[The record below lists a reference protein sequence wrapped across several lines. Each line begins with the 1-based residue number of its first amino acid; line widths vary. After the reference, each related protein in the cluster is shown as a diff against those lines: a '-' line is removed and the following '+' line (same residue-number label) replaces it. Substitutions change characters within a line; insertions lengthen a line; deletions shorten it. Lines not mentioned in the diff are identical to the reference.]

1 MSWHHKR
8 KFLQIAGESTA
19 KAISKSKDLSIEEK
33 SPERIP
39 QSNKLNID
47 QPPNS
52 RKQLNKWRGEIDSQA
67 FWNLFHKERHTN
79 IIDSRYK
86 QYLNELELARV
97 EILGGKTYE
106 GTISNITSSTANRF
120 NDAFSNNDEKD
131 LIPPIALNIFLKE
144 LCGMKMPSS
153 TITLFKSIK
162 KTLNPHKKS
171 FEDLIDCLENQDDYE
186 NQAIQIL
193 KKIIELDDKEDQPQ
207 SNNDNETKGDDKD
220 TDDESD
226 DSQNAQTEDVDSSTD
241 EVNTIDDVEYET
253 SEVDDTSVQEE
264 IDIDREFFEQ
274 DFAKTNQPYYAFTD
288 KFDEVINASDLATDQ
303 EIRRLREQLD
313 RFIEPHKITIGKLA
327 NRLQRLLMAQQ
338 KREWSFNLD
347 EGILDT
353 ARLSR
358 VITKPGSPLSFKLE
372 SENEFKDTVVTLL
385 IDSSGSMRGRSMTL
399 AAICGDIIGSTLD
412 RCNIKTEILGFTTK
426 HWKGGEARKLWISQG
441 SNANPGRLNDLRHI
455 IFKSADDPFR
465 RSRKN
470 FGVMLREG
478 LLKENIDGEALLW
491 SFKRL
496 LPRQEQ
502 RKILIVISDG
512 APVDDS
518 TLSSNH
524 SDYLENHLKAVI
536 NKIELSKYVE
546 LLAIGIG
553 HDVSKYYD
561 QSITINRA
569 EELGEVLLNE
579 LTQLLTDSSLKIN

>member
-1 MSWHHKR
+1 MSWQHKR
-8 KFLQIAGESTA
+8 KFLQTAGESTA
-19 KAISKSKDLSIEEK
+19 KAISRSKDLFIEAK

-52 RKQLNKWRGEIDSQA
+52 RRQLNKWRGEIDSQA
-67 FWNLFHKERHTN
+67 FWNLFHKESPKM
-79 IIDSRYK
+79 IDSRYK

-120 NDAFSNNDEKD
+120 NEAFANNDEKD
-131 LIPPIALNIFLKE
+131 SIPPIALNIFLKE
-144 LCGMKMPSS
+144 LYGIKMPTS
-153 TITLFKSIK
+153 TITLFRSIK
-162 KTLNPHKKS
+162 KILNPHKKS
-171 FEDLIDCLENQDDYE
+171 IEKLIDYLEDQDNFE
-186 NQAIQIL
+186 SQAIKIL
-193 KKIIELDDKEDQPQ
+193 KKIIVLDDDEDKSH
-207 SNNDNETKGDDKD
+207 SNHDNETQGDDQD
-220 TDDESD
+220 IEDENN
-226 DSQNAQTEDVDSSTD
+226 DSQTTETEDVDSSID
-241 EVNTIDDVEYET
+241 EVDAIDDVEYET

-264 IDIDREFFEQ
+264 IDIDREFLEQ
-274 DFAKTNQPYYAFTD
+274 DFAKSNQPYYAFTD
-288 KFDEVINASDLATDQ
+288 KFDEVINASDLATEQ

-561 QSITINRA
+561 RSITINRA

-579 LTQLLTDSSLKIN
+579 LTQLLTDTSLKTA

>member
-1 MSWHHKR
+1 MSWQHKR
-8 KFLQIAGESTA
+8 KFLQTAGESTA
-19 KAISKSKDLSIEEK
+19 KAISKSKDLFIEAK

-52 RKQLNKWRGEIDSQA
+52 RRQLNKWRGEIDSQA
-67 FWNLFHKERHTN
+67 FWNLFHKESPKM
-79 IIDSRYK
+79 IDSRYK
-86 QYLNELELARV
+86 QYLDELELARV

-120 NDAFSNNDEKD
+120 NEAFASNDEKD
-131 LIPPIALNIFLKE
+131 PIPPIALNIFLKE
-144 LCGMKMPSS
+144 LYGIKMPTS
-153 TITLFKSIK
+153 TITLFRSIK
-162 KTLNPHKKS
+162 KILNPHKKS
-171 FEDLIDCLENQDDYE
+171 FENLIDCLEDQDNYE
-186 NQAIQIL
+186 SQAIKIL
-193 KKIIELDDKEDQPQ
+193 KKIIVLDDDEDQSH
-207 SNNDNETKGDDKD
+207 SNHDNETQGDDQD
-220 TDDESD
+220 IEDENN
-226 DSQNAQTEDVDSSTD
+226 DSQTTETEDVDSSID
-241 EVNTIDDVEYET
+241 EVDAIDDVEYEA

-274 DFAKTNQPYYAFTD
+274 DFAKSNQPYYAFTD
-288 KFDEVINASDLATDQ
+288 KFDEVINASDLATEQ

-561 QSITINRA
+561 RSITINRA

-579 LTQLLTDSSLKIN
+579 LTQLLTDTYLKTA

>member
-1 MSWHHKR
+1 MSWQHKR
-8 KFLQIAGESTA
+8 KFLQTAGESTA
-19 KAISKSKDLSIEEK
+19 KAISKSKDLLVEAK

-39 QSNKLNID
+39 QSNRLNID

-52 RKQLNKWRGEIDSQA
+52 RRQLNKWRGEIDSQA
-67 FWNLFHKERHTN
+67 FWNLFHKESPKM
-79 IIDSRYK
+79 IDSRYK

-120 NDAFSNNDEKD
+120 NEAFANNDEKD
-131 LIPPIALNIFLKE
+131 SIPPIALNIFLKE
-144 LCGMKMPSS
+144 LYGIKMPSS
-153 TITLFKSIK
+153 TITLFRSIK
-162 KTLNPHKKS
+162 KILNPHKKS
-171 FEDLIDCLENQDDYE
+171 FEKLIDYLENQDNYE
-186 NQAIQIL
+186 SQAMKII
-193 KKIIELDDKEDQPQ
+193 KKIIVLDDNEDQSP
-207 SNNDNETKGDDKD
+207 SNHDNETQGDNQDIE
-220 TDDESD
+220 DENN
-226 DSQNAQTEDVDSSTD
+226 DSQTTETEDVDSSID
-241 EVNTIDDVEYET
+241 EVDAIDDVEYEA
-253 SEVDDTSVQEE
+253 SVVDDTSVQEE

-274 DFAKTNQPYYAFTD
+274 DFAKSNQPYYAFTD
-288 KFDEVINASDLATDQ
+288 KFDEVINASDLATEQ

-441 SNANPGRLNDLRHI
+441 SNTNPGRLNDLRHI

-536 NKIELSKYVE
+536 NKIESSKYVE

-561 QSITINRA
+561 RSITINRA

-579 LTQLLTDSSLKIN
+579 LTQLLTDTSLKTA

>member
-1 MSWHHKR
+1 MSWQHKR
-8 KFLQIAGESTA
+8 KFLQTAGESTA
-19 KAISKSKDLSIEEK
+19 KAISKSKDLFIEAK

-52 RKQLNKWRGEIDSQA
+52 RRQLNKWRGEIDSQA
-67 FWNLFHKERHTN
+67 FWNLFHKESPKM
-79 IIDSRYK
+79 IDSRYK

-120 NDAFSNNDEKD
+120 NEAFANYDEKNS
-131 LIPPIALNIFLKE
+131 IPPIALNIFLKE
-144 LCGMKMPSS
+144 LYGIKMPSS
-153 TITLFKSIK
+153 TITLFRSIK
-162 KTLNPHKKS
+162 KILNPHKKS
-171 FEDLIDCLENQDDYE
+171 IEKLIDYLEDQDNFE
-186 NQAIQIL
+186 SQAIKIL
-193 KKIIELDDKEDQPQ
+193 KKIIVLDDDEDQSH
-207 SNNDNETKGDDKD
+207 SNHDNETQGDDQD
-220 TDDESD
+220 IEDENN
-226 DSQNAQTEDVDSSTD
+226 DSQTTETEDVDSSID
-241 EVNTIDDVEYET
+241 EVDAIDDVEYEA

-264 IDIDREFFEQ
+264 IDIDREFLEQ
-274 DFAKTNQPYYAFTD
+274 DFAKSNQPYYAFTD
-288 KFDEVINASDLATDQ
+288 KFDEVINASDLATEQ

-561 QSITINRA
+561 RSITINRA

-579 LTQLLTDSSLKIN
+579 LTQLLTDTSLKTA

>member
-1 MSWHHKR
+1 MSWQHKR
-8 KFLQIAGESTA
+8 KFLQTAGESTA
-19 KAISKSKDLSIEEK
+19 KAISKSKDLLIEAK

-39 QSNKLNID
+39 QSNRLNID

-52 RKQLNKWRGEIDSQA
+52 RRQLNKWRGEIDSQA
-67 FWNLFHKERHTN
+67 FWNLFHKESPKM
-79 IIDSRYK
+79 IDSRYK

-120 NDAFSNNDEKD
+120 NEAFASNDEKD
-131 LIPPIALNIFLKE
+131 PIPPIALNIFLKE
-144 LCGMKMPSS
+144 LYGIKMPSS
-153 TITLFKSIK
+153 TITLFRSIK
-162 KTLNPHKKS
+162 KILNPHKKS
-171 FEDLIDCLENQDDYE
+171 FEKLIDYLENQDNYE
-186 NQAIQIL
+186 SQAMKII
-193 KKIIELDDKEDQPQ
+193 KKIIVLDDNEDQSP
-207 SNNDNETKGDDKD
+207 SNHDNETQGDNQDIE
-220 TDDESD
+220 DENN
-226 DSQNAQTEDVDSSTD
+226 DSQTTETEDVDSSID
-241 EVNTIDDVEYET
+241 EVDAIDDVEYEA

-274 DFAKTNQPYYAFTD
+274 DFAKSNQPYYAFTD
-288 KFDEVINASDLATDQ
+288 KFDEVINASDLATEQ

-441 SNANPGRLNDLRHI
+441 SNTNPGRLNDLRHI

-536 NKIELSKYVE
+536 NKIESSKYVE

-561 QSITINRA
+561 RSITINRA

-579 LTQLLTDSSLKIN
+579 LTQLLTDTSLKTA

>member
-1 MSWHHKR
+1 MSWQHKR
-8 KFLQIAGESTA
+8 KFLQTAGESTA
-19 KAISKSKDLSIEEK
+19 KAISKSKDLLIEAK

-39 QSNKLNID
+39 QSNRLNID

-52 RKQLNKWRGEIDSQA
+52 RRQLNKWRGEIDSQA
-67 FWNLFHKERHTN
+67 FWNLFHKESPKM
-79 IIDSRYK
+79 IDSRYK

-120 NDAFSNNDEKD
+120 NEAFASNDEKD
-131 LIPPIALNIFLKE
+131 PIPPIALNIFLKE
-144 LCGMKMPSS
+144 LYGIKMPSS
-153 TITLFKSIK
+153 TITLFRSIK
-162 KTLNPHKKS
+162 KILNPHKKS
-171 FEDLIDCLENQDDYE
+171 FEKLIDYLENQDNYE
-186 NQAIQIL
+186 SQAMKII
-193 KKIIELDDKEDQPQ
+193 KKIIVLDDNEDQSP
-207 SNNDNETKGDDKD
+207 SNHDNETQGDNQDIE
-220 TDDESD
+220 DENN
-226 DSQNAQTEDVDSSTD
+226 DSQTPETEDVDSSID
-241 EVNTIDDVEYET
+241 EVDAIDDVEYET

-274 DFAKTNQPYYAFTD
+274 DFAKSNQPYYAFTD
-288 KFDEVINASDLATDQ
+288 KFDEVINASDLATEQ

-441 SNANPGRLNDLRHI
+441 SNTNPGRLNDLRHI

-536 NKIELSKYVE
+536 NKIESSKYVE

-561 QSITINRA
+561 RSITINRA

-579 LTQLLTDSSLKIN
+579 LTQLLTDTSLKTA

>member
-1 MSWHHKR
+1 MSWQHKR
-8 KFLQIAGESTA
+8 KFLQTAGESTA
-19 KAISKSKDLSIEEK
+19 KAISRSKDLLIEEK
-33 SPERIP
+33 IPDRIP

-52 RKQLNKWRGEIDSQA
+52 RRQLNKWRGEIDSQA
-67 FWNLFHKERHTN
+67 FWNLFHKEGPQM
-79 IIDSRYK
+79 IDSRYK

-120 NDAFSNNDEKD
+120 NEAFASNDEKD
-131 LIPPIALNIFLKE
+131 SIPPIALNIFLKE
-144 LCGMKMPSS
+144 LYGIKMPSS
-153 TITLFKSIK
+153 TITLFRSIRK
-162 KTLNPHKKS
+162 ILNPHKKS
-171 FEDLIDCLENQDDYE
+171 FEKLIDCLENQDNYE
-186 NQAIQIL
+186 SQAIKIL
-193 KKIIELDDKEDQPQ
+193 EKIIVLDDDEDQSP
-207 SNNDNETKGDDKD
+207 NNHDNETQGDDQD
-220 TDDESD
+220 IEDENN
-226 DSQNAQTEDVDSSTD
+226 DSQTTETEDVDSSID
-241 EVNTIDDVEYET
+241 EVDAIDDFEYET
-253 SEVDDTSVQEE
+253 AEVDDTSVQEE

-274 DFAKTNQPYYAFTD
+274 DFAKSNQPYYAFTD
-288 KFDEVINASDLATDQ
+288 KFDEVINASDLATEQ

-313 RFIEPHKITIGKLA
+313 RYIEPHKITIGKLA

-372 SENEFKDTVVTLL
+372 SENEFKNTVVTLL

-441 SNANPGRLNDLRHI
+441 SNVNPGRLNDLRHI

-561 QSITINRA
+561 RSITINRA

-579 LTQLLTDSSLKIN
+579 LTQLLTDTSLKTG

>member
-1 MSWHHKR
+1 MSWQHKR
-8 KFLQIAGESTA
+8 KFLQTAGESTA
-19 KAISKSKDLSIEEK
+19 KAISKSKDLFIEAK

-52 RKQLNKWRGEIDSQA
+52 RRQLNKWRGEIDSQA
-67 FWNLFHKERHTN
+67 FWNLFHKESPKM
-79 IIDSRYK
+79 IDSRYK

-120 NDAFSNNDEKD
+120 NEAFANNDEKD
-131 LIPPIALNIFLKE
+131 SIPPIALNIFLKE
-144 LCGMKMPSS
+144 LYGIKMSSS

-162 KTLNPHKKS
+162 KILNPHKKS
-171 FEDLIDCLENQDDYE
+171 IEKLIDYLEDQDNFE
-186 NQAIQIL
+186 SQAIKIL
-193 KKIIELDDKEDQPQ
+193 KKIIVLDDDEDKSH
-207 SNNDNETKGDDKD
+207 SNHDNETQGDDQD
-220 TDDESD
+220 IEDENN
-226 DSQNAQTEDVDSSTD
+226 DSQTTETEDVDSSID
-241 EVNTIDDVEYET
+241 EVDAIDDVEYEA

-274 DFAKTNQPYYAFTD
+274 DFAKSNQPYYAFTD
-288 KFDEVINASDLATDQ
+288 KFDEVINASDLATEQ

-536 NKIELSKYVE
+536 NKIEASKYVE

-561 QSITINRA
+561 RSITINRA

-579 LTQLLTDSSLKIN
+579 LTQLLTDTSLKNA

>member
-1 MSWHHKR
+1 MSWQHKR
-8 KFLQIAGESTA
+8 KFLQTAGESTA
-19 KAISKSKDLSIEEK
+19 KAISKSKDLLIEAK

-39 QSNKLNID
+39 QSNRLNID

-52 RKQLNKWRGEIDSQA
+52 RRQLNKWRGEIDSQA
-67 FWNLFHKERHTN
+67 FWNLFHKESPKM
-79 IIDSRYK
+79 IDSRYK

-120 NDAFSNNDEKD
+120 NEAFASNDEKD
-131 LIPPIALNIFLKE
+131 PIPPIALNIFLKE
-144 LCGMKMPSS
+144 LYGIKMPSS
-153 TITLFKSIK
+153 TITLFRSIK
-162 KTLNPHKKS
+162 KILNPHKKS
-171 FEDLIDCLENQDDYE
+171 FEKLIDYLENQDNYE
-186 NQAIQIL
+186 SQAMKII
-193 KKIIELDDKEDQPQ
+193 KKIIVLDDNEDQSP
-207 SNNDNETKGDDKD
+207 SNHDNETQGDNQDIE
-220 TDDESD
+220 DENN
-226 DSQNAQTEDVDSSTD
+226 DSQTTETEDVDSSID
-241 EVNTIDDVEYET
+241 EVDAIDDVEYET

-274 DFAKTNQPYYAFTD
+274 DFAKSNQPYYAFTD
-288 KFDEVINASDLATDQ
+288 KFDEVINASDLGTEQ

-441 SNANPGRLNDLRHI
+441 SNTNPGRLNDLRHI

-536 NKIELSKYVE
+536 NKIESSKYVE

-561 QSITINRA
+561 RSITINRA

-579 LTQLLTDSSLKIN
+579 LTQLLTDTSLKTA

>member
-1 MSWHHKR
+1 MSWQHKR
-8 KFLQIAGESTA
+8 KFLQTAGESTA
-19 KAISKSKDLSIEEK
+19 KAISKSKDLFIEAK

-52 RKQLNKWRGEIDSQA
+52 RRQLNKWRGEIDSQA
-67 FWNLFHKERHTN
+67 FWNLFHKESPKM
-79 IIDSRYK
+79 IDSRYK
-86 QYLNELELARV
+86 QYLDELELARV

-120 NDAFSNNDEKD
+120 NEAFASNDEKD
-131 LIPPIALNIFLKE
+131 PIPPIALNIFLKE
-144 LCGMKMPSS
+144 LYGIKMPPS
-153 TITLFKSIK
+153 TITLFRSIK
-162 KTLNPHKKS
+162 KILNPHKKS
-171 FEDLIDCLENQDDYE
+171 FENLIDCLEDQDNYE
-186 NQAIQIL
+186 SQAIKIL
-193 KKIIELDDKEDQPQ
+193 KKIIVLDDDEDQSH
-207 SNNDNETKGDDKD
+207 SNHDNETQGDDQD
-220 TDDESD
+220 IEDENN
-226 DSQNAQTEDVDSSTD
+226 DSQTTETEDVDSSID
-241 EVNTIDDVEYET
+241 EVDAIDDVEYEA

-274 DFAKTNQPYYAFTD
+274 DFAKSNQPYYAFTD
-288 KFDEVINASDLATDQ
+288 KFDEVINASDLATEQ

-561 QSITINRA
+561 RSITINRA

-579 LTQLLTDSSLKIN
+579 LTQLLTDTSLKTA

>member
-1 MSWHHKR
+1 MSWQHKR
-8 KFLQIAGESTA
+8 KFLQTAGESTA
-19 KAISKSKDLSIEEK
+19 KAISRSKDLFIEAK

-52 RKQLNKWRGEIDSQA
+52 RRQLNKWRGEIDSQA
-67 FWNLFHKERHTN
+67 FWNLFHKESPKM
-79 IIDSRYK
+79 IDSRYK
-86 QYLNELELARV
+86 QYLDELELARV

-120 NDAFSNNDEKD
+120 NEAFASNDEKD
-131 LIPPIALNIFLKE
+131 PIPPIALNIFLKE
-144 LCGMKMPSS
+144 LYGIKMPTS
-153 TITLFKSIK
+153 TITLFRSIK
-162 KTLNPHKKS
+162 KILNPHKKS
-171 FEDLIDCLENQDDYE
+171 FENLIDCLEDQDNYE
-186 NQAIQIL
+186 SQAIKIL
-193 KKIIELDDKEDQPQ
+193 KKIIVLDDDEDQSH
-207 SNNDNETKGDDKD
+207 SNHDNETQGDDQD
-220 TDDESD
+220 IEDENN
-226 DSQNAQTEDVDSSTD
+226 DSQTTETEDVDSSID
-241 EVNTIDDVEYET
+241 EVDAIDDVEYEA

-274 DFAKTNQPYYAFTD
+274 DFAKSNQPYYAFTD
-288 KFDEVINASDLATDQ
+288 KFDEVINASDLATEQ

-561 QSITINRA
+561 RSITINRA

-579 LTQLLTDSSLKIN
+579 LTQLLTDTSLKTA

>member
-1 MSWHHKR
+1 MSWQHKR
-8 KFLQIAGESTA
+8 KFLQTAGESTA
-19 KAISKSKDLSIEEK
+19 KAISKSKDLFIEAK

-52 RKQLNKWRGEIDSQA
+52 RRQLNKWRGEIDSQA
-67 FWNLFHKERHTN
+67 FWNLFHKESPKM
-79 IIDSRYK
+79 IDSRYK
-86 QYLNELELARV
+86 QYLDELELARV

-120 NDAFSNNDEKD
+120 NEAFASNDEKD
-131 LIPPIALNIFLKE
+131 PIPPIALNIFLKE
-144 LCGMKMPSS
+144 LYGIKMPTS
-153 TITLFKSIK
+153 TITLFRSIK
-162 KTLNPHKKS
+162 KILNPHKKS
-171 FEDLIDCLENQDDYE
+171 FENLIDCLEDQDNYE
-186 NQAIQIL
+186 SQAIKIL
-193 KKIIELDDKEDQPQ
+193 KKIIVLDDDEDQSH
-207 SNNDNETKGDDKD
+207 SNHDNETQGNDQDIE
-220 TDDESD
+220 DENN
-226 DSQNAQTEDVDSSTD
+226 DSQTTETEDVDSSID
-241 EVNTIDDVEYET
+241 EVDAIDDVEYEA

-274 DFAKTNQPYYAFTD
+274 DFAKSNQPYYAFTD
-288 KFDEVINASDLATDQ
+288 KFDEVINASDLATEQ

-561 QSITINRA
+561 RSITINRA

-579 LTQLLTDSSLKIN
+579 LTQLLTDTSLKTA

>member
-1 MSWHHKR
+1 MSWQHKR
-8 KFLQIAGESTA
+8 KFLQTAGESTA
-19 KAISKSKDLSIEEK
+19 KAISKSKDLLIEAK

-52 RKQLNKWRGEIDSQA
+52 RRQLNKWRGEIDSQA
-67 FWNLFHKERHTN
+67 FWNLFHKESPKM
-79 IIDSRYK
+79 IDSRYK

-120 NDAFSNNDEKD
+120 NEAFASNDEKD
-131 LIPPIALNIFLKE
+131 PIPPIALNIFLKE
-144 LCGMKMPSS
+144 LYGIKMPSS
-153 TITLFKSIK
+153 TIALFRSIK
-162 KTLNPHKKS
+162 KILNPHKKS
-171 FEDLIDCLENQDDYE
+171 FEKLIDYLENQDNYE
-186 NQAIQIL
+186 SQAMKII
-193 KKIIELDDKEDQPQ
+193 KKIIVLDDNEDQSH
-207 SNNDNETKGDDKD
+207 SNHDNETQGDNQDIE
-220 TDDESD
+220 DENN
-226 DSQNAQTEDVDSSTD
+226 DSQTTETEDVDSSID
-241 EVNTIDDVEYET
+241 EVDAIDDVEYET

-274 DFAKTNQPYYAFTD
+274 DFAKSNQPYYAFTD
-288 KFDEVINASDLATDQ
+288 KFDEVINASDLATEQ

-441 SNANPGRLNDLRHI
+441 SNTNPGRLNDLRHI

-518 TLSSNH
+518 PLSSNH

-536 NKIELSKYVE
+536 NKIESSKYVE

-561 QSITINRA
+561 RSITINRA

-579 LTQLLTDSSLKIN
+579 LTQLLTDTSLKTA

>member
-1 MSWHHKR
+1 MSWQHKR
-8 KFLQIAGESTA
+8 KFLQTAGESTA
-19 KAISKSKDLSIEEK
+19 KAISRSKDLFIEAK

-52 RKQLNKWRGEIDSQA
+52 RRQLNKWRGEIDSQA
-67 FWNLFHKERHTN
+67 FWNLFHKESPKM
-79 IIDSRYK
+79 IDSRYK

-106 GTISNITSSTANRF
+106 GTISNIASSTANRF
-120 NDAFSNNDEKD
+120 NEAFANYDEKNS
-131 LIPPIALNIFLKE
+131 IPPIALNIFLKE
-144 LCGMKMPSS
+144 LYGIKMPSS
-153 TITLFKSIK
+153 TITLFRSIK
-162 KTLNPHKKS
+162 KILNPHKKS
-171 FEDLIDCLENQDDYE
+171 IEKLIDYLEDQDNFE
-186 NQAIQIL
+186 SQAIKIL
-193 KKIIELDDKEDQPQ
+193 KKIIVLDDDEDQSH
-207 SNNDNETKGDDKD
+207 SNHDNETQGDDQD
-220 TDDESD
+220 IEDENN
-226 DSQNAQTEDVDSSTD
+226 DSQTTETEDVDSSID
-241 EVNTIDDVEYET
+241 EVDAIDDVEYEA

-274 DFAKTNQPYYAFTD
+274 DFAKSNQPYYAFTD
-288 KFDEVINASDLATDQ
+288 KFDEVINASDLATEQ

-561 QSITINRA
+561 RSITINRA

-579 LTQLLTDSSLKIN
+579 LTQLLTDTSLKTA

>member
-1 MSWHHKR
+1 MSWQHKR
-8 KFLQIAGESTA
+8 KFLQTAGESTA
-19 KAISKSKDLSIEEK
+19 KAISKSKDLFIEAK

-52 RKQLNKWRGEIDSQA
+52 RRQLNKWRGEIDSQA
-67 FWNLFHKERHTN
+67 FWNLFHKESPKM
-79 IIDSRYK
+79 IDSRYK
-86 QYLNELELARV
+86 QYLDELELARV

-120 NDAFSNNDEKD
+120 NEAFASNDEKD
-131 LIPPIALNIFLKE
+131 PIPPIALNIFLKE
-144 LCGMKMPSS
+144 LYGIKMPTS
-153 TITLFKSIK
+153 TITLFRSIK
-162 KTLNPHKKS
+162 KILNPHKKS
-171 FEDLIDCLENQDDYE
+171 FENLIDCLEDQDNYE
-186 NQAIQIL
+186 SQAIKIL
-193 KKIIELDDKEDQPQ
+193 KKIIVLDDDEDQSH
-207 SNNDNETKGDDKD
+207 SNHDNETQGDDQD
-220 TDDESD
+220 IEDENN
-226 DSQNAQTEDVDSSTD
+226 DSQTTETEDVDSSID
-241 EVNTIDDVEYET
+241 EVDAIDDVEYEA

-274 DFAKTNQPYYAFTD
+274 DFAKSNQPYYAFTD
-288 KFDEVINASDLATDQ
+288 KFDEVINASDLATEQ

-561 QSITINRA
+561 RSITINRA

-579 LTQLLTDSSLKIN
+579 LTQLLTDTSLKTA

>member
-1 MSWHHKR
+1 MSWQHKR
-8 KFLQIAGESTA
+8 KFLQTAGESTA
-19 KAISKSKDLSIEEK
+19 KAISKSKDLLIEAK

-39 QSNKLNID
+39 QSNRLNID

-52 RKQLNKWRGEIDSQA
+52 RRQLNKWRGEIDSQA
-67 FWNLFHKERHTN
+67 FWNLFHKESPKM
-79 IIDSRYK
+79 IDSRYK

-120 NDAFSNNDEKD
+120 NEAFASNDEKD
-131 LIPPIALNIFLKE
+131 PIPPIALNIFLKE
-144 LCGMKMPSS
+144 LYGIKMPSS
-153 TITLFKSIK
+153 TITLFRSIK
-162 KTLNPHKKS
+162 KILNPHKKS
-171 FEDLIDCLENQDDYE
+171 FEKLIDYLENQDNYE
-186 NQAIQIL
+186 SQAMKII
-193 KKIIELDDKEDQPQ
+193 KKIIVLDDNEDQSP
-207 SNNDNETKGDDKD
+207 SNHDNETQGDNQDIE
-220 TDDESD
+220 DENN
-226 DSQNAQTEDVDSSTD
+226 DSQTTETEDVDSSID
-241 EVNTIDDVEYET
+241 EVDAIDDVEYET

-274 DFAKTNQPYYAFTD
+274 DFAKSNQPYYAFTD
-288 KFDEVINASDLATDQ
+288 KFDEVINASDLATEQ

-338 KREWSFNLD
+338 KREWSLNLD
-347 EGILDT
+347 QGILDT

-441 SNANPGRLNDLRHI
+441 SNTNPGRLNDLRHI

-536 NKIELSKYVE
+536 NKIESSKYVE

-561 QSITINRA
+561 RSITINRA

-579 LTQLLTDSSLKIN
+579 LTQLLTDTSLKTA

>member
-1 MSWHHKR
+1 MSWQHKR
-8 KFLQIAGESTA
+8 KFLQTAGESTA
-19 KAISKSKDLSIEEK
+19 KAISKSKDLFIEAK

-52 RKQLNKWRGEIDSQA
+52 RRQLNKWRGEIDSQA
-67 FWNLFHKERHTN
+67 FWNLFHKESPKM
-79 IIDSRYK
+79 IDSRYK
-86 QYLNELELARV
+86 QYLDELELARV

-120 NDAFSNNDEKD
+120 NEAFANYDEKNS
-131 LIPPIALNIFLKE
+131 IPPIALNIFLKE
-144 LCGMKMPSS
+144 LYGIKMPTS
-153 TITLFKSIK
+153 TITLFRSIK
-162 KTLNPHKKS
+162 KILNPHKKS
-171 FEDLIDCLENQDDYE
+171 FENLIDCLEDQDNYE
-186 NQAIQIL
+186 SQAIKIL
-193 KKIIELDDKEDQPQ
+193 KKIIVLDDDEDQSH
-207 SNNDNETKGDDKD
+207 SNHDNETQGDDQD
-220 TDDESD
+220 IEDENN
-226 DSQNAQTEDVDSSTD
+226 DSQTTETEDVDSSID
-241 EVNTIDDVEYET
+241 EVDAIDDVEYEA

-274 DFAKTNQPYYAFTD
+274 DFAKSNQPYYAFTD
-288 KFDEVINASDLATDQ
+288 KFDEVINASDLATEQ

-561 QSITINRA
+561 RSITINRA

-579 LTQLLTDSSLKIN
+579 LTQLLTDTSLKTA

>member
-1 MSWHHKR
+1 MSWQHKR
-8 KFLQIAGESTA
+8 KFLQTAGESTA
-19 KAISKSKDLSIEEK
+19 KAISRSKDLFIEAK

-52 RKQLNKWRGEIDSQA
+52 RRQLNKWRGEIDSQA
-67 FWNLFHKERHTN
+67 FWNLFHKESPKM
-79 IIDSRYK
+79 IDSRYK
-86 QYLNELELARV
+86 QYLDELELARV

-120 NDAFSNNDEKD
+120 NEAFASNDEKD
-131 LIPPIALNIFLKE
+131 PIPPIALNIFLKE
-144 LCGMKMPSS
+144 LYGIKMPTS
-153 TITLFKSIK
+153 TITLFRSIK
-162 KTLNPHKKS
+162 KILNPHKKS
-171 FEDLIDCLENQDDYE
+171 FENLIDCLEDQDNYE
-186 NQAIQIL
+186 SQAIKIL
-193 KKIIELDDKEDQPQ
+193 KKIIVLDDDEDQSH
-207 SNNDNETKGDDKD
+207 SNHDNETQGDDQD
-220 TDDESD
+220 IEDENN
-226 DSQNAQTEDVDSSTD
+226 DSQTTETEDVDSSID
-241 EVNTIDDVEYET
+241 EVDAIDDVEYEA

-274 DFAKTNQPYYAFTD
+274 DFAKSNQPYYAFTD
-288 KFDEVINASDLATDQ
+288 KFDEVINASDLATEQ

-524 SDYLENHLKAVI
+524 SDYLENHLKTVI

-561 QSITINRA
+561 RSITINRA

-579 LTQLLTDSSLKIN
+579 LTQLLTDTSLKTA

>member
-1 MSWHHKR
+1 MSWQHKR
-8 KFLQIAGESTA
+8 KFLQTAGESTA
-19 KAISKSKDLSIEEK
+19 KAISKSKDLFIEAK

-52 RKQLNKWRGEIDSQA
+52 RRQLNKWRGEIDSQA
-67 FWNLFHKERHTN
+67 FWNLFHKESPKM
-79 IIDSRYK
+79 IDSRYK

-120 NDAFSNNDEKD
+120 NEAFASNDEKD
-131 LIPPIALNIFLKE
+131 PIPPIALNIFLKE
-144 LCGMKMPSS
+144 LYGIKMPTS
-153 TITLFKSIK
+153 TITLFRSIK
-162 KTLNPHKKS
+162 KILNPHKKS
-171 FEDLIDCLENQDDYE
+171 FENLIDCLEDQDNYE
-186 NQAIQIL
+186 SQAIKIL
-193 KKIIELDDKEDQPQ
+193 KKIIVLDDDEDQSH
-207 SNNDNETKGDDKD
+207 SNHDNETQGDDQD
-220 TDDESD
+220 IEDENN
-226 DSQNAQTEDVDSSTD
+226 DSQTTETEDVDSSID
-241 EVNTIDDVEYET
+241 EVDAIDDVEYEA

-274 DFAKTNQPYYAFTD
+274 DFAKSNQPYYAFTD
-288 KFDEVINASDLATDQ
+288 KFDEVINASDLATEQ

-561 QSITINRA
+561 RSITINRA

-579 LTQLLTDSSLKIN
+579 LTQLLTDTSLKTA

>member
-1 MSWHHKR
+1 MSWQHKR
-8 KFLQIAGESTA
+8 KFLQTAGESTA
-19 KAISKSKDLSIEEK
+19 KAISRSKDLFIEAK

-52 RKQLNKWRGEIDSQA
+52 RRQLNKWRGEIDSQA
-67 FWNLFHKERHTN
+67 FWNLFHKEGPQM
-79 IIDSRYK
+79 IDSRYK

-120 NDAFSNNDEKD
+120 NEAFASNDEKD
-131 LIPPIALNIFLKE
+131 SIPPIALNIFLKE
-144 LCGMKMPSS
+144 LYGIKMPSS
-153 TITLFKSIK
+153 TITLFRSIRK
-162 KTLNPHKKS
+162 ILNPHKKS
-171 FEDLIDCLENQDDYE
+171 FEKLIDCLENQDNYE
-186 NQAIQIL
+186 SQAIKIL
-193 KKIIELDDKEDQPQ
+193 EKIIVLDDDEDQSP
-207 SNNDNETKGDDKD
+207 NNHDNETQGDDQD
-220 TDDESD
+220 IEDENN
-226 DSQNAQTEDVDSSTD
+226 DSQTTETEDVDSSID
-241 EVNTIDDVEYET
+241 EVDAIDDFEYET
-253 SEVDDTSVQEE
+253 AEVDDTSVQEE

-274 DFAKTNQPYYAFTD
+274 DFAKSNQPYYAFTD
-288 KFDEVINASDLATDQ
+288 KFDEVINASDLATEQ

-313 RFIEPHKITIGKLA
+313 RYIEPHKITIGKLA

-372 SENEFKDTVVTLL
+372 SENEFKNTVVTLL

-441 SNANPGRLNDLRHI
+441 SNVNPGRLNDLRHI

-561 QSITINRA
+561 RSITINRA

-579 LTQLLTDSSLKIN
+579 LTQLLTDTSLKTG

>member
-1 MSWHHKR
+1 MSWQHKR
-8 KFLQIAGESTA
+8 KFLQTAGESTA
-19 KAISKSKDLSIEEK
+19 KAISKSKDLLIEAK

-39 QSNKLNID
+39 QSNRLNID

-52 RKQLNKWRGEIDSQA
+52 RRQLNKWRGEIDSQA
-67 FWNLFHKERHTN
+67 FWNLFHKESPKM
-79 IIDSRYK
+79 IDSRYK

-120 NDAFSNNDEKD
+120 NEAFASNDEKD
-131 LIPPIALNIFLKE
+131 PIPPIALNIFLKE
-144 LCGMKMPSS
+144 LYGIKMPSS
-153 TITLFKSIK
+153 TITLFRSIK
-162 KTLNPHKKS
+162 KILNPHKKS
-171 FEDLIDCLENQDDYE
+171 FEKLIDYLENQDNYE
-186 NQAIQIL
+186 SQAMKII
-193 KKIIELDDKEDQPQ
+193 KKIIVLDDNEDQSP
-207 SNNDNETKGDDKD
+207 SNHDNETQGDDQD
-220 TDDESD
+220 IEDENN
-226 DSQNAQTEDVDSSTD
+226 DSQTTETEDVDSSID
-241 EVNTIDDVEYET
+241 EVDAIDDVEYET

-274 DFAKTNQPYYAFTD
+274 DFAKSNQPYYAFTD
-288 KFDEVINASDLATDQ
+288 KFDEVINASDLATEQ

-441 SNANPGRLNDLRHI
+441 SNTNPGRLNDLRHI

-536 NKIELSKYVE
+536 NKIESSKYVE

-561 QSITINRA
+561 RSITINRA

-579 LTQLLTDSSLKIN
+579 LTQLLTDTSLKTA

>member
-1 MSWHHKR
+1 MSWQHKR
-8 KFLQIAGESTA
+8 KFLQTAGESTA
-19 KAISKSKDLSIEEK
+19 KAISKSKDLLIEAK

-39 QSNKLNID
+39 QLNRLNID

-52 RKQLNKWRGEIDSQA
+52 RRQLNKWRGEIDSQA
-67 FWNLFHKERHTN
+67 FWNLFHKESPKM
-79 IIDSRYK
+79 IDSRYK
-86 QYLNELELARV
+86 KYLNELELARV

-120 NDAFSNNDEKD
+120 NEAFANNDEKD
-131 LIPPIALNIFLKE
+131 SIPPIALNIFLKE
-144 LCGMKMPSS
+144 LYGIKMPAS
-153 TITLFKSIK
+153 TITLFRSIK
-162 KTLNPHKKS
+162 KILNPHKKS
-171 FEDLIDCLENQDDYE
+171 FEKLIDYLENQDNYE
-186 NQAIQIL
+186 SQAIKIL
-193 KKIIELDDKEDQPQ
+193 KKIIVLDDDDDKSP
-207 SNNDNETKGDDKD
+207 SNHDNETQGDDQD
-220 TDDESD
+220 IEDENN
-226 DSQNAQTEDVDSSTD
+226 DSQTTETEDVDSSID
-241 EVNTIDDVEYET
+241 EVDAIDDVEYET

-274 DFAKTNQPYYAFTD
+274 DFAKSNQPYYAFTD
-288 KFDEVINASDLATDQ
+288 KFDEVINASDLATEQ

-441 SNANPGRLNDLRHI
+441 SNTNPGRLNDLRHI

-536 NKIELSKYVE
+536 NKIESSKYVE

-561 QSITINRA
+561 RSITINRA

-579 LTQLLTDSSLKIN
+579 LTQLLTDTSLKTA

>member
-1 MSWHHKR
+1 MSWQHKR
-8 KFLQIAGESTA
+8 KFLQTAGESTA
-19 KAISKSKDLSIEEK
+19 KAISKSKDLFIEAK

-52 RKQLNKWRGEIDSQA
+52 RRQLNKWRGEIDSQA
-67 FWNLFHKERHTN
+67 FWNLFHKESPKM
-79 IIDSRYK
+79 IDSRYK
-86 QYLNELELARV
+86 QYLDELELARV

-120 NDAFSNNDEKD
+120 NEAFASNDEKD
-131 LIPPIALNIFLKE
+131 PIPPIALNIFLKE
-144 LCGMKMPSS
+144 LYGIKMPTS
-153 TITLFKSIK
+153 TITLFRSIK
-162 KTLNPHKKS
+162 KILNPHKKS
-171 FEDLIDCLENQDDYE
+171 FENLIDCLEDQDNYE
-186 NQAIQIL
+186 SQAIKIL
-193 KKIIELDDKEDQPQ
+193 KKIIVLDDDEDQSH
-207 SNNDNETKGDDKD
+207 SNHDNETQGDDQD
-220 TDDESD
+220 IEDENN
-226 DSQNAQTEDVDSSTD
+226 DSQTTETEDVDSSID
-241 EVNTIDDVEYET
+241 EVDAIDDVEYEA

-274 DFAKTNQPYYAFTD
+274 DFAKSNQPYYAFTD
-288 KFDEVINASDLATDQ
+288 KFDEVINASDLATEQ

-372 SENEFKDTVVTLL
+372 SENELKDTVVTLL

-561 QSITINRA
+561 RSITINRA

-579 LTQLLTDSSLKIN
+579 LTQLLTDTSLKTA

>member
-1 MSWHHKR
+1 MSWQHKR
-8 KFLQIAGESTA
+8 KFLQTAGESTA
-19 KAISKSKDLSIEEK
+19 KAISKSKDLFIEAK

-52 RKQLNKWRGEIDSQA
+52 RRQLNEWRGEIDSQA
-67 FWNLFHKERHTN
+67 FWNLFHKESPKM
-79 IIDSRYK
+79 IDSRYK

-120 NDAFSNNDEKD
+120 NEAFASNDEKD
-131 LIPPIALNIFLKE
+131 PIPPIALNIFLKE
-144 LCGMKMPSS
+144 LYGIKMPSS
-153 TITLFKSIK
+153 TITLFRSIK
-162 KTLNPHKKS
+162 KILNPHKKS
-171 FEDLIDCLENQDDYE
+171 FEKLIDYLENQDNYE
-186 NQAIQIL
+186 SQAMKII
-193 KKIIELDDKEDQPQ
+193 KKIIVLDDNEDQSP
-207 SNNDNETKGDDKD
+207 SNHDNETQGDNQDIE
-220 TDDESD
+220 DENN
-226 DSQNAQTEDVDSSTD
+226 DSQTTETEDVDSSID
-241 EVNTIDDVEYET
+241 EVDAIDDVEYET

-274 DFAKTNQPYYAFTD
+274 DFAKSNQPYYAFTD
-288 KFDEVINASDLATDQ
+288 KFDEVINASDLATEQ

-441 SNANPGRLNDLRHI
+441 SNTNPGRLNDLRHI

-536 NKIELSKYVE
+536 NKIESSKYVE

-561 QSITINRA
+561 RSITINRA

-579 LTQLLTDSSLKIN
+579 LTQLLTDTSLKTA

>member
-1 MSWHHKR
+1 MSWQHKR
-8 KFLQIAGESTA
+8 KFLQTAGESTA
-19 KAISKSKDLSIEEK
+19 KAISKSKDLFIEAK

-52 RKQLNKWRGEIDSQA
+52 RRQLNKWRGEIDSQA
-67 FWNLFHKERHTN
+67 FWNLFHKESPKM
-79 IIDSRYK
+79 IDSRYK

-106 GTISNITSSTANRF
+106 GTISNIASSTANRF
-120 NDAFSNNDEKD
+120 NEAFANYDEKNS
-131 LIPPIALNIFLKE
+131 IPPIALNIFLKE
-144 LCGMKMPSS
+144 LYGIKMPSS
-153 TITLFKSIK
+153 TITLFRSIK
-162 KTLNPHKKS
+162 KILNPHKKS
-171 FEDLIDCLENQDDYE
+171 IEKLIDYLEDQDNFE
-186 NQAIQIL
+186 SQAIKIL
-193 KKIIELDDKEDQPQ
+193 KKIIVLDDDEDQSH
-207 SNNDNETKGDDKD
+207 SNHDNETQGDDQD
-220 TDDESD
+220 IEDENN
-226 DSQNAQTEDVDSSTD
+226 DSQTTETEDVDSSID
-241 EVNTIDDVEYET
+241 EVDAIDEVEYEA

-274 DFAKTNQPYYAFTD
+274 DFAKSNQPYYAFTD
-288 KFDEVINASDLATDQ
+288 KFDEVINASDLATEQ

-561 QSITINRA
+561 RSITINRA

-579 LTQLLTDSSLKIN
+579 LTQLLTDTSLKTA

>member
-1 MSWHHKR
+1 MSWQHKR
-8 KFLQIAGESTA
+8 KFLQTAGESTA
-19 KAISKSKDLSIEEK
+19 KAISKSKDLLIEAK

-39 QSNKLNID
+39 QLNRLNID

-52 RKQLNKWRGEIDSQA
+52 RRQLNKWRGEIDSQA
-67 FWNLFHKERHTN
+67 FWNLLHKESPKM
-79 IIDSRYK
+79 IDSRYK
-86 QYLNELELARV
+86 QYLHELELARV

-106 GTISNITSSTANRF
+106 GTISNINSSTANRF
-120 NDAFSNNDEKD
+120 NEAFANNDEKD
-131 LIPPIALNIFLKE
+131 SIPPIALNIFLKE
-144 LCGMKMPSS
+144 LYGIKMPSS
-153 TITLFKSIK
+153 TITLFRSVK
-162 KTLNPHKKS
+162 KILNPHKKS
-171 FEDLIDCLENQDDYE
+171 FEKLIDYLENQDNYE
-186 NQAIQIL
+186 SQAIKIL
-193 KKIIELDDKEDQPQ
+193 KKIIVLDDDDDKSP
-207 SNNDNETKGDDKD
+207 SNHDNETQGDDQD
-220 TDDESD
+220 IEDENN
-226 DSQNAQTEDVDSSTD
+226 DSQTTETEDVDSSID
-241 EVNTIDDVEYET
+241 EVDAIDDVEYET

-274 DFAKTNQPYYAFTD
+274 DFAKSNQPYYAFTD
-288 KFDEVINASDLATDQ
+288 KFDEVINASDLATEQ

-441 SNANPGRLNDLRHI
+441 SNTNPGRLNDLRHI

-536 NKIELSKYVE
+536 NKIESSKYVE

-561 QSITINRA
+561 RSITINRA

-579 LTQLLTDSSLKIN
+579 LTQLLTDTSLKTA

>member
-1 MSWHHKR
+1 MSWQHKR
-8 KFLQIAGESTA
+8 KFLQTAGESTA
-19 KAISKSKDLSIEEK
+19 KAISKSKDLFIEAK

-52 RKQLNKWRGEIDSQA
+52 RRQLNKWRGEIDSQA
-67 FWNLFHKERHTN
+67 FWNLFHKESPKM
-79 IIDSRYK
+79 IDSRYK
-86 QYLNELELARV
+86 QYLDELELARV

-120 NDAFSNNDEKD
+120 NEAFANNDEKD

-144 LCGMKMPSS
+144 LYGIKMPTS
-153 TITLFKSIK
+153 TITLFRSIK
-162 KTLNPHKKS
+162 KILNPHKKS
-171 FEDLIDCLENQDDYE
+171 FENLIDCLEDQDNYE
-186 NQAIQIL
+186 SQAIKIL
-193 KKIIELDDKEDQPQ
+193 KKIIVLDDDEDQSH
-207 SNNDNETKGDDKD
+207 SNHDNETQGDDQD
-220 TDDESD
+220 IEDENN
-226 DSQNAQTEDVDSSTD
+226 DSQTTETEDVDSSID
-241 EVNTIDDVEYET
+241 EVDAIDDVEYEA

-274 DFAKTNQPYYAFTD
+274 DFAKSNQPYYAFTD
-288 KFDEVINASDLATDQ
+288 KFDEVINASDLATEQ

-561 QSITINRA
+561 RSITINRA

-579 LTQLLTDSSLKIN
+579 LTQLLTDTSLKTA

>member
-1 MSWHHKR
+1 MSWQHKR
-8 KFLQIAGESTA
+8 KFLQTAGESTA
-19 KAISKSKDLSIEEK
+19 KAISKSKDLLIEAK

-39 QSNKLNID
+39 QSNRLNID

-52 RKQLNKWRGEIDSQA
+52 RRQLNKWRGEIDSQA
-67 FWNLFHKERHTN
+67 FWNLFHKESPKM
-79 IIDSRYK
+79 IDSRYK

-120 NDAFSNNDEKD
+120 NEAFASNDEKD
-131 LIPPIALNIFLKE
+131 PIPPIALNIFLKE
-144 LCGMKMPSS
+144 LYGIKMPSS
-153 TITLFKSIK
+153 TITLFRSIK
-162 KTLNPHKKS
+162 KILNPHKKS
-171 FEDLIDCLENQDDYE
+171 FEKLIDYLENQDNYE
-186 NQAIQIL
+186 SQAMKII
-193 KKIIELDDKEDQPQ
+193 KKIIVLDDNEDQSP
-207 SNNDNETKGDDKD
+207 SNHDNETQGDDQD
-220 TDDESD
+220 IEDENN
-226 DSQNAQTEDVDSSTD
+226 DSQTTETEDVDSSID
-241 EVNTIDDVEYET
+241 EVDAIDDVEYET

-274 DFAKTNQPYYAFTD
+274 DFAKSNQPYYAFTD
-288 KFDEVINASDLATDQ
+288 KFDEVINASDLATEQ

-536 NKIELSKYVE
+536 NKIESSKYVE

-561 QSITINRA
+561 RSITINRA

-579 LTQLLTDSSLKIN
+579 LTQLLTDTSLKTA

>member
-1 MSWHHKR
+1 M
-8 KFLQIAGESTA
+8 
-19 KAISKSKDLSIEEK
+19 
-33 SPERIP
+33 
-39 QSNKLNID
+39 
-47 QPPNS
+47 
-52 RKQLNKWRGEIDSQA
+52 
-67 FWNLFHKERHTN
+67 
-79 IIDSRYK
+79 
-86 QYLNELELARV
+86 
-97 EILGGKTYE
+97 
-106 GTISNITSSTANRF
+106 
-120 NDAFSNNDEKD
+120 
-131 LIPPIALNIFLKE
+131 KE
-144 LCGMKMPSS
+144 LYGIKMPSS
-153 TITLFKSIK
+153 TITLFRSIK
-162 KTLNPHKKS
+162 KILNPHKKS
-171 FEDLIDCLENQDDYE
+171 FEKLIDYLENQDNYE
-186 NQAIQIL
+186 SQAMKII
-193 KKIIELDDKEDQPQ
+193 KKIIVLDDNEDQSP
-207 SNNDNETKGDDKD
+207 SNHDNETQGDDQD
-220 TDDESD
+220 IEDENN
-226 DSQNAQTEDVDSSTD
+226 DSQTTETEDVDSSID
-241 EVNTIDDVEYET
+241 EVDAIDDVEYEA

-274 DFAKTNQPYYAFTD
+274 DFAKSNQPYYAFTD
-288 KFDEVINASDLATDQ
+288 KFDEVINASDLATEQ

-441 SNANPGRLNDLRHI
+441 SNTNPGRLNHLRHI

-524 SDYLENHLKAVI
+524 SDYLENHLKTVI

-561 QSITINRA
+561 RSITINRA

-579 LTQLLTDSSLKIN
+579 LTQLLTDTSLKNA

>member
-1 MSWHHKR
+1 MSWQHKR
-8 KFLQIAGESTA
+8 KFLQTAGESTA
-19 KAISKSKDLSIEEK
+19 KAISKSKDLLIEAK

-39 QSNKLNID
+39 QSNRLNID

-52 RKQLNKWRGEIDSQA
+52 RRQLNKWRGEIDSQA
-67 FWNLFHKERHTN
+67 FWNLFHKESPKM
-79 IIDSRYK
+79 IDSRYK

-120 NDAFSNNDEKD
+120 NEAFASNDEKD
-131 LIPPIALNIFLKE
+131 PIPPIALNIFLKE
-144 LCGMKMPSS
+144 LYGIKMPSS
-153 TITLFKSIK
+153 TITLFRSIK
-162 KTLNPHKKS
+162 KILNPHKKS
-171 FEDLIDCLENQDDYE
+171 FEKLIDYLENQDNYE
-186 NQAIQIL
+186 SQAM
-193 KKIIELDDKEDQPQ
+193 KIIEKIIVLDDNEDQSP
-207 SNNDNETKGDDKD
+207 SNHDNETQGDDQD
-220 TDDESD
+220 IEDENN
-226 DSQNAQTEDVDSSTD
+226 DSQTTETEDVDSSID
-241 EVNTIDDVEYET
+241 EVDAIDDVEYET

-274 DFAKTNQPYYAFTD
+274 DFAKSNQPYYAFTD
-288 KFDEVINASDLATDQ
+288 KFDEVINASDLATEQ

-441 SNANPGRLNDLRHI
+441 SNPNPGRLNDLRHI

-536 NKIELSKYVE
+536 NKIESSKYVE

-561 QSITINRA
+561 RSITINRA

-579 LTQLLTDSSLKIN
+579 LTQLLTDTSLKTA

>member
-1 MSWHHKR
+1 MSWQHKR
-8 KFLQIAGESTA
+8 KFLQTAGESTA
-19 KAISKSKDLSIEEK
+19 KAISKSKDLFIEAK

-52 RKQLNKWRGEIDSQA
+52 RRQLNKWRGEIDSQA
-67 FWNLFHKERHTN
+67 FWNLFHKESPKM
-79 IIDSRYK
+79 IDSRYK

-106 GTISNITSSTANRF
+106 GTISNIASSTANRF
-120 NDAFSNNDEKD
+120 NEAFANYDEKNS
-131 LIPPIALNIFLKE
+131 IPPIALNIFLKE
-144 LCGMKMPSS
+144 LYGIKMPSS
-153 TITLFKSIK
+153 TITLFRSIK
-162 KTLNPHKKS
+162 KILNPHKKS
-171 FEDLIDCLENQDDYE
+171 IEKLIDYLEDQDNFE
-186 NQAIQIL
+186 SQAIKIL
-193 KKIIELDDKEDQPQ
+193 KKIIVLDDDEDQSH
-207 SNNDNETKGDDKD
+207 SNHDNETQGNDQDIE
-220 TDDESD
+220 DENN
-226 DSQNAQTEDVDSSTD
+226 DSQTTETEDVDSSID
-241 EVNTIDDVEYET
+241 EVDAIDDVEYEA

-274 DFAKTNQPYYAFTD
+274 DFAKSNQPYYAFTD
-288 KFDEVINASDLATDQ
+288 KFDEVINASDLATEQ

-561 QSITINRA
+561 RSITINRA

-579 LTQLLTDSSLKIN
+579 LTQLLTDTSLKTA

>member
-1 MSWHHKR
+1 MSWQHKR
-8 KFLQIAGESTA
+8 KFLQTAGESTA
-19 KAISKSKDLSIEEK
+19 KAISKSKDLLIEAK

-39 QSNKLNID
+39 QSNRLNID

-52 RKQLNKWRGEIDSQA
+52 RRQLNKWRGEIDSQA
-67 FWNLFHKERHTN
+67 FWNLFHKESPKM
-79 IIDSRYK
+79 IDSRYK

-120 NDAFSNNDEKD
+120 NEAFASNDEKD
-131 LIPPIALNIFLKE
+131 PIPPIALNIFLKE
-144 LCGMKMPSS
+144 LYGIKMPSS
-153 TITLFKSIK
+153 TITLFRSIK
-162 KTLNPHKKS
+162 KILNPHKKS
-171 FEDLIDCLENQDDYE
+171 FEKLIDYLENQDNYE
-186 NQAIQIL
+186 SQAMKII
-193 KKIIELDDKEDQPQ
+193 KKIIVLDDNEDQSP
-207 SNNDNETKGDDKD
+207 SNHDNETQGDDQD
-220 TDDESD
+220 IEDENN
-226 DSQNAQTEDVDSSTD
+226 DSQTTETEDVDSSID
-241 EVNTIDDVEYET
+241 EVDAIDDVEYET

-274 DFAKTNQPYYAFTD
+274 DFAKSNQPYYAFTD
-288 KFDEVINASDLATDQ
+288 KFDEVINASDLATEQ

-441 SNANPGRLNDLRHI
+441 SNTNPGRLNDLRHI

-536 NKIELSKYVE
+536 NKIESSKYVE

-561 QSITINRA
+561 RSITINRA
-569 EELGEVLLNE
+569 EELCEVLLNE
-579 LTQLLTDSSLKIN
+579 LTQLLTDTSLKTA